1 MNITW
6 YTNTAQWST
15 IHDIRKPTKLI
26 IQTKKKYVQKK
37 TIRRMRRLKQKKIT
51 NENKNEE
58 IKWHKKC

>member
-37 TIRRMRRLKQKKIT
+37 NNSE
-51 NENKNEE
+51 NETVKTEENNKP
-58 IKWHKKC
+58 K